1 MSIQL
6 AMWLYE
12 NHNLISVI
20 EDGRFKDF
28 EKEIDPSTAA
38 TVKRSAC

>member
-12 NHNLISVI
+12 KFQLISIV
-20 EDGRFKDF
+20 ENGRFKDF
-28 EKEIDPSTAA
+28 DKEKDQPTAA
-38 TVKRSAC
+38 SVQRSAC